1 VENLGL
7 LGDVL
12 REALATGGA
21 ASGLVQARLAQ
32 RWPRIR
38 GLAMIAD
45 RYRDPQPHQFPAA
58 VVFSW

>member
-1 VENLGL
+1 M
-7 LGDVL
+7 
-12 REALATGGA
+12 
-21 ASGLVQARLAQ
+21 RLAQ